1 MTETGKEQLYEAYR
15 ERVSAYVFGKVG
27 HIQDAEDLIS
37 TVFLKIYQNTDR
49 FDPSRAK
56 LSTWIYSITR
66 NTVIDYFRTRKIY
79 CELDEMT
86 LWEDPI
92 SESLEAEELLEQLY
106 QALAKLTERQRD
118 LIILRYYTGKTLKEI
133 SVSLGMSY
141 INTKITH
148 KKALGSLQKLLSAQ

>member
-15 ERVSAYVFGKVG
+15 EKVSAYVLGKVG

>member
-1 MTETGKEQLYEAYR
+1 
-15 ERVSAYVFGKVG
+15 
-27 HIQDAEDLIS
+27 
-37 TVFLKIYQNTDR
+37 
-49 FDPSRAK
+49 
-56 LSTWIYSITR
+56 
-66 NTVIDYFRTRKIY
+66 
-79 CELDEMT
+79 MT